1 MLGNDAQK
9 EEFIE
14 FINEDYEEIRADY
27 FENLKDKK
35 FLSLAE
41 CRKRKFNIDWEA
53 FTPCNFNL
61 YIII

>member
-1 MLGNDAQK
+1 LLCNDASK

-41 CRKRKFNIDWEA
+41 SRKRKLNIDWEA
-53 FTPCNFNL
+53 FTPCN
-61 YIII
+61 IA

>member
-1 MLGNDAQK
+1 MLCNDASK

-41 CRKRKFNIDWEA
+41 SRKRKLNIDWEA
-53 FTPCNFNL
+53 FTPCN
-61 YIII
+61 IA